1 MNIQDA
7 QERVASFAAERAW
20 DINTPSQR
28 IAHLVR
34 EVGKLSEHVL
44 FSEGV
49 TTKDPG
55 PTFGKQVGDVFFS
68 LIQLA
73 NKLGL
78 DLEKQL
84 LVAMEGDG
92 AKYPAA
98 ETRAESLRAF
108 SAKMRPL
115 LEKTAAVPKK

>member
-1 MNIQDA
+1 MNVKDV
-7 QERVASFAAERAW
+7 QEKVARFAGERGW

-28 IAHLVR
+28 IAHMVR

-44 FSEGV
+44 FAEGV

-55 PTFGKQVGDVFFS
+55 PNSAKQVGDVFFS

-78 DLEKQL
+78 DLEQQL
-84 LVAMEGDG
+84 NLAMERDIV
-92 AKYPAA
+92 KYPAA
-98 ETRAESLRAF
+98 ETKAASLRAY
-108 SAKMRPL
+108 SARMRPL
-115 LEKTAAVPKK
+115 LEKSALVPKQ